1 MAALRRLLIVV
12 TLPMLMVAVIRPL
25 GASGALFSSYSA
37 IELRLKAP
45 FEDLFKRGRATDTYG
60 VSGVLSYTDQ
70 AGREATIDGVKI
82 TLRGHTSM
90 RESEC
95 VFPKLKLE
103 FDERARAQDPMFAG
117 IKTLKL
123 GTHCGEGEP
132 ETLTARFGRL
142 PNEHSPL
149 REAFVYRLLDTLGVP
164 SLKARPARIT
174 YVFTDARAD
183 GQAGGETLVRNAML
197 LEDDDAAIARF
208 GTKEIPEAAFTNAR
222 DAFKV
227 EDAARLAFAEA
238 LIGNFDWCVRF
249 YPEDRYR
256 CDARH
261 PLWNVLAVQS
271 RDGRAIPVMYDF
283 DVTGM
288 VTGRHAWFG
297 EVYNEAFIG
306 SRSHAEIEVLGQ
318 VQRTRTLFPRAVL
331 DATRAEFVKR
341 KADAYHAFEDAP
353 LDPSGRR
360 RIREYL
366 DSFFGAI
373 ESDEAFYR
381 PVVTARDVMA
391 FTTPDRA
398 AAVCPAQGPV
408 PEGTPVSQPLDTRG
422 EMVQVILLDALWRW
436 PPGKCP
442 AIQKG
447 AVWIEKSAIGSDFP
461 SR

>member
-1 MAALRRLLIVV
+1 MVLVAA
-12 TLPMLMVAVIRPL
+12 MRPL
-25 GASGALFSSYSA
+25 SASGALFSSYSA

-45 FEDLFKRGRATDTYG
+45 FEDLFKRGRATDTYA
-60 VSGVLSYTDQ
+60 VSGALSYTDQ
-70 AGREATIDGVKI
+70 AGREATLDNVKI

-95 VFPKLKLE
+95 GFPKLKLE
-103 FDERARAQDPMFAG
+103 FDQGAGAQDPLFGG

-123 GTHCGEGEP
+123 GTHCDEGEP
-132 ETLTARFGRL
+132 DTLTPRFGRL

-164 SLKARPARIT
+164 TLKARPARIT
-174 YVFTDARAD
+174 YVFTDARVD
-183 GQAGGETLVRNAML
+183 GQAGAARTLARNAML

-208 GTKEIPEAAFTNAR
+208 GTKEIPESAFTNAR
-222 DAFKV
+222 DTFKV

-249 YPEDRYR
+249 YPEDQYR

-297 EVYNEAFIG
+297 DVYNEAFVS

-341 KADAYHAFEDAP
+341 KADAYRTFEDAP
-353 LDPSGRR
+353 LDSSGRR

-366 DSFFGAI
+366 DGFYGAI
-373 ESDEAFYR
+373 ESNEAFYR
-381 PVVTARDVMA
+381 PVVTARNVMA
-391 FTTPDRA
+391 FTTPDRTET
-398 AAVCPAQGPV
+398 VCAERGPV
-408 PEGTPVSQPLDTRG
+408 PVGTAVSQPLDTRG
-422 EMVQVILLDALWRW
+422 EMVQVVLLDALWHW

-447 AVWIEKSAIGSDFP
+447 AVWIEKNAIGSDFP